1 MVKSYLIRWTEPAS
15 HVQHAAAAAPPRCH
29 CLPKSPSNCF
39 LQGERGHQDP
49 WQGFPQRGECK
60 GQEWQEATQSRCVA
74 GWQVPFLNL
83 EGQHIVSRSPKSC
96 KQSEFTKLKLNPV
109 KKKPVFA
116 PCHFIGLAPAQKYR
130 SNAAAQ
136 YTAGQCEI
144 VRWEWRLLPRP
155 DMIWN
160 YILMQKLSQVS
171 AKNEKS
177 RTIIKPMESLKILA
191 LDKSTHGHPCK
202 SENQLSH
209 LSTIL
214 ATCRLAIN

>member
-1 MVKSYLIRWTEPAS
+1 MNRTCFTCSARCCCRSATVAAKEPLKLSPPSWKRPTRPLARLSPKRRMQRTRMTRSNTVRVRCWLAS
-15 HVQHAAAAAPPRCH
+15 AI
-29 CLPKSPSNCF
+29 PKSGRSTYSEQEPQK
-39 LQGERGHQDP
+39 LQTIRVYKTQIESCER
-49 WQGFPQRGECK
+49 E
-60 GQEWQEATQSRCVA
+60 
-74 GWQVPFLNL
+74 
-83 EGQHIVSRSPKSC
+83 
-96 KQSEFTKLKLNPV
+96 TKAA
-109 KKKPVFA
+109 FA

-191 LDKSTHGHPCK
+191 LDKSTHGHSCK